1 MRPEFFMNPYL
12 NAAPPNMPYPNMPQ
26 PPFFMGINSMENAAV
41 AALAAAGANQQM
53 SMMPPM
59 CVEDDGIQD
68 DPKVELDE
76 KSLWDSFSNVG
87 TEMVI
92 TKSGRRIFPA
102 FKASLAGLDKNA
114 KYYLL
119 MDIIPADESR
129 YKFHNSKWM
138 VAGKAD
144 PEMPKKMYI
153 HPESPAT
160 GEHWMNKGANFHK
173 MKLTNNMSDKHGY
186 TILNSMHKYQPRI
199 HVVRCND
206 IVHLPYS
213 KFKTFIFK
221 ETEFIAVTAYQN
233 DKVTQLKIDNNPFAK
248 GFRDAGAGKR
258 EKKRLACRGDVLN
271 RHSPGSRTNNVSSL
285 DTSRRS
291 RDNSSTYD
299 QANDS
304 EVSDDESGIPLKRSK
319 SSCSSSTHD
328 TSTTSSAPDE
338 KVSCLVENRA
348 PSDKEREDG
357 LVGIPT
363 SKLNLPPFKAKMKE
377 ELPPMPFPFPHPSN
391 FGPFYQPNIFAAIAA
406 AQHNNNINHQAHQ
419 NAQMVQMQQNMLM
432 QNFLMQQQ
440 NFHRLNSS
448 QPPMMSNSI
457 SPISTSSPPEEVL
470 GNISSSTPSPLLSCP
485 NIPSPTTL
493 QPLEVAKC
501 NSPAKPPS
509 VPIVSKKGGFDVND
523 ILSKP

>member
-1 MRPEFFMNPYL
+1 MSFPPFMRPEFFMNSYL
-12 NAAPPNMPYPNMPQ
+12 NGPQAGMSYQNMNQ
-26 PPFFMGINSMENAAV
+26 PPFFMGMGSMENAAV
-41 AALAAAGANQQM
+41 AAMAAAGGNPAM
-53 SMMPPM
+53 IPPM
-59 CVEDDGIQD
+59 CVEDDGVRD

-76 KSLWDSFSNVG
+76 KSLWESFSKVG

-102 FKASLAGLDKNA
+102 FKASLSGLDKNA

-206 IVHLPYS
+206 VVHLPYS

-233 DKVTQLKIDNNPFAK
+233 DKVTQLKIDHNPFAK

-258 EKKRLACRGDVLN
+258 EKKRLAGKEDTLN
-271 RHSPGSRTNNVSSL
+271 RHSPSTRGNNIDDNGSRL
-285 DTSRRS
+285 S

-319 SSCSSSTHD
+319 SSCSAHNNSANSSGL
-328 TSTTSSAPDE
+328 DE
-338 KVSCLVENRA
+338 KSTSFTENRA
-348 PSDKEREDG
+348 PSVSSKEKLQHS

-363 SKLNLPPFKAKMKE
+363 SKMNLPPFKGKIKE
-377 ELPPMPFPFPHPSN
+377 ELPGMPFPFMQPHG
-391 FGPFYQPNIFAAIAA
+391 FGPFYQPNIFAALSA
-406 AQHNNNINHQAHQ
+406 AQRNHNINHQAQQ
-419 NAQMVQMQQNMLM
+419 NAHIVQMQQNMFM
-432 QNFLMQQQ
+432 QNFLMQQH
-440 NFHRLNSS
+440 NFQRINNPQTPVL
-448 QPPMMSNSI
+448 SNSI
-457 SPISTSSPPEEVL
+457 SPLSTSSPNEEIYINEQNVSPSTLFPVL
-470 GNISSSTPSPLLSCP
+470 KVEATVNETVESP
-485 NIPSPTTL
+485 I
-493 QPLEVAKC
+493 QIEQ
-501 NSPAKPPS
+501 KPKT
-509 VPIVSKKGGFDVND
+509 VQKKSGFDVND